1 MNRIDVHGPYAV
13 EETNGKWVIT
23 NLETGAMVAR
33 LEGSK
38 EMCGVAHLMADRLNR
53 KNAPQD

>member
-13 EETNGKWVIT
+13 EEHDNKWVIV

-33 LEGSK
+33 LEGSE
-38 EMCGVAHLMADRLNR
+38 EMRGVAYLMVERLNR
-53 KNAPQD
+53 KNAH